1 MTRLLP
7 LRYFPSRSNT
17 ACDERQF
24 ISFLT
29 VDESKRKLSEVH
41 IRLHCESG
49 NRVVAFHRLDSQ
61 IDGQIMGLAVG
72 EERLFDL
79 AFRGIFGGGVLSR
92 CEVSAAGGQHQLLA
106 AIQCNFQ
113 RVKLAIKLYV

>member
-1 MTRLLP
+1 VDADDASVAIEI
-7 LRYFPSRSNT
+7 FPIPFEHRG
-17 ACDERQF
+17 DERQF

-49 NRVVAFHRLDSQ
+49 NRVVAFHRLGSQ

-72 EERLFDL
+72 EERLS
-79 AFRGIFGGGVLSR
+79 ISR
-92 CEVSAAGGQHQLLA
+92 FAVSSAEVS
-106 AIQCNFQ
+106 
-113 RVKLAIKLYV
+113 